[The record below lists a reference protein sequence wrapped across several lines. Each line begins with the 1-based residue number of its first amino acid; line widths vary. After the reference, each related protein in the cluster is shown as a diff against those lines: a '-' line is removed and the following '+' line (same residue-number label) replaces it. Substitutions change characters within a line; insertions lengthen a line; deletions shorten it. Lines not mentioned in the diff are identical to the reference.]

1 VEVKMKVKDERKFS
15 PDSGELEGTIVTG
28 DSPASVD
35 AHKVSIATEVTTR
48 KRRRFTKAYKLGIL
62 KEIDSVSKRGDVG
75 AILRREGLYSSNIA
89 KWREQLAAGKLHKR
103 KNDKNLKKIAELS
116 KKNRRLQ
123 KELNRSKIIIEAQK
137 KMFQLLEEM
146 E

>member
-1 VEVKMKVKDERKFS
+1 MKVKDERKFS

-103 KNDKNLKKIAELS
+103 KNDKNLKRLLNSVRKTDGFR
-116 KKNRRLQ
+116 KN
-123 KELNRSKIIIEAQK
+123 
-137 KMFQLLEEM
+137 
-146 E
+146 